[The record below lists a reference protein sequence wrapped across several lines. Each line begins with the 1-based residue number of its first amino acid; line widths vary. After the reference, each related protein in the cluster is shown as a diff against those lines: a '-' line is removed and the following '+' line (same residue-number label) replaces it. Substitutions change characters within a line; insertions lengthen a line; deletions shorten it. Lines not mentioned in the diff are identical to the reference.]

1 MRSQAF
7 LGSDHRFNSI
17 VHVLDKLDFVS
28 SESSEVGDIEDTVVS
43 FGVLSVD
50 TSDLY
55 VIFVSDGLVE
65 FLVVHQFWQVDV
77 NRSSETSSHVG
88 WAGGNVSEML
98 VIGEFCFLLNLVG
111 TISKSSENLLDVGTL
126 LHGDNSELILFV
138 NPNKEGFGIVVEDT
152 SSLWPVS
159 LESSRLKIFVSTL
172 EKEVIGDQLL
182 SIGVGHVT
190 EGVVF
195 TFKVTLEFTE
205 GGDDKLLD
213 FLSLGSGNV
222 GTEWIGSQVSGNS
235 DSSRVDHLV
244 LVSWEGWAVKGVIVH
259 GGDMFVRWL
268 VAVIGLDDFVE
279 EWGKGVVGVV
289 RSSINTDTGVSPFRS
304 GEDGLSEG
312 ETEFISSVLALI
324 PDFLS
329 KAFL

>member
-7 LGSDHRFNSI
+7 LGSDHGFNSI

-138 NPNKEGFGIVVEDT
+138 NPNEEGFGIVVEDT

-159 LESSRLKIFVSTL
+159 LESSRLKIFVSSL

-182 SIGVGHVT
+182 SVGVRHVT
-190 EGVVF
+190 ERVVF

>member
-7 LGSDHRFNSI
+7 LGSDHRFDSI

-28 SESSEVGDIEDTVVS
+28 SESSEVRDIEDTVVS

-50 TSDLY
+50 SSNLY
-55 VIFVSDGLVE
+55 VIFIGNGLVE
-65 FLVVHQFWQVDV
+65 IFLFHQFWQVDV

-88 WAGGNVSEML
+88 WASGNVSEMF
-98 VIGEFCFLLNLVG
+98 VIGEFCFLLNLVS

-159 LESSRLKIFVSTL
+159 LESSRLKIFVSSL

-195 TFKVTLEFTE
+195 TFKVSLEFTE
-205 GGDDKLLD
+205 GRDNKFLD

-222 GTEWIGSQVSGNS
+222 GTEWIGSQVSS
-235 DSSRVDHLV
+235 DSDSGGVDHLV
-244 LVSWEGWAVKGVIVH
+244 LISWESWAVKGVVVH
-259 GGDMFVRWL
+259 G
-268 VAVIGLDDFVE
+268 
-279 EWGKGVVGVV
+279 
-289 RSSINTDTGVSPFRS
+289 
-304 GEDGLSEG
+304 
-312 ETEFISSVLALI
+312 
-324 PDFLS
+324 
-329 KAFL
+329 

>member
-7 LGSDHRFNSI
+7 LGSDHRFDSI

-43 FGVLSVD
+43 LGVLSVD

-55 VIFVSDGLVE
+55 VIFIGNGLVE
-65 FLVVHQFWQVDV
+65 FLVLHQFWQVDV

-88 WAGGNVSEML
+88 WAGGNVSEMF

-159 LESSRLKIFVSTL
+159 LESSRLKIFVSSL
-172 EKEVIGDQLL
+172 EKEMIGDQLF
-182 SIGVGHVT
+182 SIGVRHVT
-190 EGVVF
+190 ERVVF
-195 TFKVTLEFTE
+195 TFEVTLEFSKSR
-205 GGDDKLLD
+205 DDEFLD
-213 FLSLGSGNV
+213 FESLRSGNV
-222 GTEWIGSQVSGNS
+222 GTEWIGGQVSGDS
-235 DSSRVDHLV
+235 DSGGVDHSV
-244 LVSWEGWAVKGVIVH
+244 FVSWESWAVKGVIVH
-259 GGDMFVRWL
+259 G
-268 VAVIGLDDFVE
+268 
-279 EWGKGVVGVV
+279 
-289 RSSINTDTGVSPFRS
+289 
-304 GEDGLSEG
+304 
-312 ETEFISSVLALI
+312 
-324 PDFLS
+324 
-329 KAFL
+329 